1 MAKRDKRSKTAE
13 QKGRAAAKQ
22 LKKTAQKEKKGKSK
36 GGTDSDAED
45 VDLESVLEE
54 YAKQVT
60 KDCSFLMYKKNFV
73 VVHLAVGLADLV
85 LQLFLH
91 VGCSLLQ
98 EIQLFGRLL
107 FSSKPSSSKL
117 RNQLVI
123 HLLVVLL
130 LPSSVC
136 PRAARRYLCLGAN
149 TTMEPLLPS
158 SMISSFIQPIRT
170 SGGR

>member
-1 MAKRDKRSKTAE
+1 MAKKDKRSKTAE

-22 LKKTAQKEKKGKSK
+22 PKKTAQKAKKGKSK

-54 YAKQVT
+54 YAKQVR
-60 KDCSFLMYKKNFV
+60 KDCSFLMYKKIFLV
-73 VVHLAVGLADLV
+73 FHLAVRLADLV
-85 LQLFLH
+85 LKLFLH
-91 VGCSLLQ
+91 VC
-98 EIQLFGRLL
+98 LFTCREFNFLGAYYS
-107 FSSKPSSSKL
+107 SSKPSSTKL

-123 HLLVVLL
+123 HLLAVLL
-130 LPSSVC
+130 LPFLVR

-158 SMISSFIQPIRT
+158 SMISSFILPIRT